1 MSDDSA
7 HPLERLAPGAL
18 TLFRLRMLV
27 RAGFQGLIAAGLGLG
42 FFLAG
47 RGPWVWLGVGAV
59 FSLLLALLVW
69 YPRRAWRRWGYAV
82 REHDLLIQSGVLV
95 HRRVSIPSGR
105 IQHVDIHQGPFERML
120 GLARVHVFTA
130 SGGGADG
137 VIPGLTPEVADA
149 LRERLVRREA
159 DDVV

>member
-1 MSDDSA
+1 MSDDFA
-7 HPLERLAPGAL
+7 PQLERLAPRAL

-27 RAGFQGLIAAGLGLG
+27 RTGLYGLIAASLGLG
-42 FFLAG
+42 FILAG
-47 RGPWVWLGVGAV
+47 RGPWVWLVVGGVV
-59 FSLLLALLVW
+59 LLLLALLVW
-69 YPRRAWRRWGYAV
+69 YPRRAWQRWGYAV

-105 IQHVDIHQGPFERML
+105 IQHVDIHQDPFERLL
-120 GLARVHVFTA
+120 GLARVQVFTA

-137 VIPGLTPEVADA
+137 VIPGLAPEVADS

>member
-1 MSDDSA
+1 MSTDLS
-7 HPLERLAPGAL
+7 PTLERLAPGAL
-18 TLFRLRMLV
+18 NLFRLQLLV
-27 RAGFQGLIAAGLGLG
+27 RAGLYGFFAASLGLG

-47 RGPWVWLGVGAV
+47 RGLWVWLVVGAILA
-59 FSLLLALLVW
+59 LLLFLLVW
-69 YPRRAWRRWGYAV
+69 YPRRAWERWGYAL

-95 HRRVSIPSGR
+95 HRRVSIPAGR
-105 IQHVDIHQGPFERML
+105 IQHVDIHQGPFERLL
-120 GLARVHVFTA
+120 GLARVQVFTA

-137 VIPGLTPEVADA
+137 VIPGLTPEVADS